1 MTKAK
6 NNAPRTSD
14 ALAGPAMDKV
24 SKTMTQ
30 IDSDLVR
37 QLAGILN
44 ETGLSEVEYESG
56 GTRIRVART
65 IQQTVFAPGAGA
77 VAALPAPSAGAVAPA
92 STDLSAHPGAVKS
105 PMVGVVYYAAE
116 PGAAPFVKVGDS
128 VTEGQTLVLIEAMKT
143 FNPVKAPR
151 AGKVARMVADNGAPV
166 EYGEVLVIIE

>member
-1 MTKAK
+1 
-6 NNAPRTSD
+6 
-14 ALAGPAMDKV
+14 MDKV

-65 IQQTVFAPGAGA
+65 IQQTVFAPAAGA
-77 VAALPAPSAGAVAPA
+77 VAALPAASAAGGAAAPAVADVN
-92 STDLSAHPGAVKS
+92 SHPGAVKS
-105 PMVGVVYYAAE
+105 PMVGVVYYASE
-116 PGAAPFVKVGDS
+116 PGAPPFVKVGDS